1 MKLVD
6 ANVLLYSVDAAAQH
20 HEQARSWLDGQ
31 LSGDT
36 PTGFA
41 WSVLLAFLRVS
52 TNPRLYD
59 SPLSVGEALDHIDRW
74 LGQPH
79 SLVVRPGR
87 RHAALLR
94 RLLEPLGT
102 GANLTSDAHLA
113 ALAVEHG
120 GVVCSGDN
128 DFARFAGVTWENP
141 FIAR

>member
-6 ANVLLYSVDAAAQH
+6 ANLLLYSVDAASRH
-20 HEQARSWLDGQ
+20 HEPARAWLDGQ

-36 PTGFA
+36 PTGFGWA
-41 WSVLLAFLRVS
+41 VLLAFLRVS
-52 TNPRLYD
+52 TNPRLYEE
-59 SPLSVGEALDHIDRW
+59 PLSVGEALDHVDRW

-79 SLVVRPGR
+79 SLVVTPGR

-94 RLLEPLGT
+94 GLLEPLGA

-120 GVVCSGDN
+120 GVVCSADN
-128 DFARFAGVTWENP
+128 DFSRFEGVRWENP
-141 FIAR
+141 LTA